1 MALVYWSVDKFIEM
15 IQAEVGK
22 KLPIGL
28 GRELNKN
35 LASGTLL
42 RFC

>member
-1 MALVYWSVDKFIEM
+1 MASVHWNVDKFIEM

-22 KLPIGL
+22 KLPTGV

-35 LASGTLL
+35 LASGNLL
-42 RFC
+42 RFY